1 MWPAAATA
9 DDGPRIA
16 APPNRTASEDTERDT
31 HLDHEPLLKSLMTP
45 FPWSVAVDA
54 PAGEAQA
61 LMTEHN
67 VRHLPVT
74 DGNDLVGILT
84 DRDLKA
90 ALARRAPASGDGL
103 AVRDV
108 FLSEAFVVD
117 IDTRLADTLLEMAER
132 HIGSVLITRKG
143 RLAGVLT
150 GSDACRAFGEYLNK
164 RFPHEPGNDAA

>member
-1 MWPAAATA
+1 M
-9 DDGPRIA
+9 
-16 APPNRTASEDTERDT
+16 E
-31 HLDHEPLLKSLMTP
+31 HEPLLKSLMTP
-45 FPWSVAVDA
+45 FPWSVAVEA
-54 PAGEAQA
+54 TAAEAQA
-61 LMTEHN
+61 LMAEQN

-74 DGNDLVGILT
+74 DDGELVGIVT

-90 ALARRAPASGDGL
+90 ALAGPGEANGELS
-103 AVRDV
+103 VSDV

-150 GSDACRAFGEYLNK
+150 GSDACRAFGEYLQQ

>member
-1 MWPAAATA
+1 M
-9 DDGPRIA
+9 
-16 APPNRTASEDTERDT
+16 E
-31 HLDHEPLLKSLMTP
+31 HEPLLKSLMTP
-45 FPWSVAVDA
+45 FPWSIALEATAD
-54 PAGEAQA
+54 EAQA
-61 LMTEHN
+61 LMAEHN

-74 DGNDLVGILT
+74 DGGELVGILT

-90 ALARRAPASGDGL
+90 VLARRTDNGDGL
-103 AVRDV
+103 NVRDV

-164 RFPHEPGNDAA
+164 RFPHEPGTDAA